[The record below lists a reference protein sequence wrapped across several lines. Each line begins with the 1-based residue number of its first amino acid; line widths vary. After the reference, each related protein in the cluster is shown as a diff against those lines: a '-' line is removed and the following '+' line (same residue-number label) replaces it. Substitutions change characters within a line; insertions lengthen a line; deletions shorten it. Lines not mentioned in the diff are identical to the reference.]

1 MKSSHM
7 KLRLGIFLLL
17 LVPVGLQAN
26 PAMFNPQSFFA
37 FCVVAF
43 WALVIESGI
52 ATLAVS
58 LCGVLV
64 LPVFATLVITN
75 VSVFAF
81 GFLPLLDR
89 MPLWLLELLVVVCDA
104 IVIKVVAAVPLFQS
118 GDYVGVSWRRGLVA
132 SLLGNAASYFIG
144 VIGSHTPWLT
154 HEIGGLE

>member
-1 MKSSHM
+1 M
-7 KLRLGIFLLL
+7 KLRLAILLLL

-52 ATLAVS
+52 ATLTLS

-64 LPVFATLVITN
+64 LPVFTTLVVTN
-75 VSVFAF
+75 IGVFAF
-81 GFLPLLDR
+81 GFMPLLER
-89 MPLWLLELLVVVCDA
+89 MPLWLLELLVVLFDA
-104 IVIKVVAAVPLFQS
+104 VVIKVVAAVPLFQS

-154 HEIGGLE
+154 HETGGLD

>member
-1 MKSSHM
+1 M
-7 KLRLGIFLLL
+7 KLRLAILLLL

-52 ATLAVS
+52 ATLTLS

-64 LPVFATLVITN
+64 LPVFTTLVVTN
-75 VSVFAF
+75 
-81 GFLPLLDR
+81 
-89 MPLWLLELLVVVCDA
+89 
-104 IVIKVVAAVPLFQS
+104 S

-154 HEIGGLE
+154 HETGGLD

>member
-1 MKSSHM
+1 MR
-7 KLRLGIFLLL
+7 LRLGILLLL

-52 ATLAVS
+52 ATLALS

-64 LPVFATLVITN
+64 LPVFTTLVVTN
-75 VSVFAF
+75 IGVFAF
-81 GFLPLLDR
+81 GFMPLLER
-89 MPLWLLELLVVVCDA
+89 MPLWLLELLVVLFDTV
-104 IVIKVVAAVPLFQS
+104 VIKVVAAVPLFQS

-132 SLLGNAASYFIG
+132 SILGNAASYFIG
-144 VIGSHTPWLT
+144 VIGSHTPWLA